1 LPSTPVKNIVLWF
14 LKPFHGRE
22 QYWRVVLLC
31 FIAASTFWLL
41 NALNK
46 NYTNIRVT
54 YPIRFVYDQ
63 REYIPLRPLPEEI
76 TINVSGKGW
85 KLLRKYMMLDV
96 QPADIPMQGLIQK
109 KAVSTN
115 IFRPNVAN
123 SLDGLQLNFIVTD
136 SIRFHFDKQVKR
148 KIPLVLDTLHL
159 PISSNY
165 ALVKPITITPKEV
178 EFEGPASVLDSLP
191 NPFVLSLPTTTLTGP
206 FKSSVPINY
215 PFKELV
221 KSDIVEAEIAFNV
234 KLLAWQNLSLAPA
247 VQNKPKK
254 DSVILYPA
262 AVTVR
267 YGYFPEQASL
277 INLAQFAVIANFAE
291 INPTDSTVAVEL
303 LRKPA
308 LVHRVIL
315 QPSKVKVFPGIKIS
329 RVIK

>member
-1 LPSTPVKNIVLWF
+1 MWF

-31 FIAASTFWLL
+31 FTAASTFWLL

-63 REYIPLRPLPEEI
+63 REYIPLKPLPEEI

-85 KLLRKYMMLDV
+85 KLLRKYLMLDV
-96 QPADIPMQGLIQK
+96 QPADIPMQGLTQQ
-109 KAVSTN
+109 KAVSTS

-123 SLDGLQLNFIVTD
+123 ALDGLQLNFIVTD
-136 SIRFHFDKQVKR
+136 SIRFDFDKQVKR

-159 PISSNY
+159 PINPNY
-165 ALVKPITITPKEV
+165 ALVRPITITPKEV

-191 NPFVLSLPTTTLTGP
+191 NPFVLTLPKTNLTGAYNN
-206 FKSSVPINY
+206 SVPINY

-221 KSDIVEAEIAFNV
+221 KSDIVEAEVKFNV
-234 KLLAWQNLSLAPA
+234 KLLAWQNLLLAPA
-247 VQNKPKK
+247 VQNKPEK
-254 DSVILYPA
+254 DSIVLYPPT
-262 AVTVR
+262 VTVR
-267 YGYFPEQASL
+267 YGYFPEQAAQ
-277 INLAQFAVIANFAE
+277 INLTQFALSANLSQV
-291 INPTDSTVAVEL
+291 NPKDSTVALEL

-308 LVHRVIL
+308 LVRRVIV
-315 QPSKVKVFPGIKIS
+315 QPSKVKVFPGVKI
-329 RVIK
+329 